1 MYDLHKLGWDSFQRL
16 CLTVTREIL
25 GQTVASFLNSHDG
38 GRDGAFAGTW
48 IGNGAEDLS
57 GQFVIQC
64 KFTSK
69 SGYNLTESDLSN
81 DFEKAKKLV
90 DKGVCDSYVLMTNA
104 GLSGVMETKVDQ
116 RLKSVGVKHV
126 RIHGSDWINQQI
138 LENKRLRTLVP
149 RVYGLGDLSQ
159 ILDERAYEQ
168 SRAVLEFMK
177 EDLAKV
183 VVTDAYQAAVDAIN
197 KHGFVLL
204 IGEPAA
210 GKTTIASLLAMAAL
224 DQWNSLVL
232 KLAVPRDVVERWN
245 PHEASQFFW
254 VDDAFGVT
262 QYEDSL
268 VWEWNRALPEIRT
281 MLSRGAKIVMTSRDY
296 IYSRARH
303 DLKES
308 AFPLLNE
315 SQVVIDVHNLLL
327 EEKRQILYNH
337 LKLGNQPNSFRTKI
351 KPFLEGV
358 ASHPRFIPETAR
370 RLADPI
376 FTNKV
381 RIRRHELQE
390 FVEKRELLLQELLE
404 NLDND
409 SKAALA
415 LIYMRNGLL
424 ESPIHVHPPEEEAL
438 KRLGSDIG
446 RIRIALEALRGS
458 LVLHSDTDDQPA
470 WRFRHPTIGDSY
482 AAILAESPDLID
494 IFVQGSAPDRLV
506 RQVTCGNVGIENA
519 IVIPRSL
526 FPQMLTKLEE
536 LPSTGLHKSSWL
548 SNFQT
553 RKDLLGFLSRRC
565 SIEFLSLYV
574 QQNPDVLNRVSS
586 PGRMLEA
593 VPEVSLAKRL
603 HEFELLPEENRME
616 FVSTTSKYLLDG
628 DDGGVLY
635 DVEVQSLFTDSEF
648 CDLIP
653 RVRDELIPKLE
664 EVRRRW
670 ESSYDSDHLAE
681 GLMQPLYDLYRALRT
696 RFDGEQYV
704 IDKVDYEEQ
713 LTDQWVGDHQT
724 EEPEMEPRELETMEA
739 QVEPQNERSI
749 FDDID
754 DVEAPVPEEPG
765 LIDQHP

>member
-69 SGYNLTESDLSN
+69 SGYNLTESDLS
-81 DFEKAKKLV
+81 DEFEKAKKLV

-104 GLSGVMETKVDQ
+104 GLSGVMETKVGQ

-126 RIHGSDWINQQI
+126 RVLGSDWINQQI
-138 LENKRLRTLVP
+138 LESKRLRTLVP

-168 SRAVLEFMK
+168 SQAVLEFMR
-177 EDLAKV
+177 EDLSRV
-183 VVTDAYQAAVDAIN
+183 VVTDAYQKAVDAIN
-197 KHGFVLL
+197 QHGFVLL

-232 KLAVPRDVVERWN
+232 KLDDPKGMIDHWN
-245 PHEASQFFW
+245 PHEPSQFIW

-262 QYEDSL
+262 QYDDSL
-268 VWEWNRALPEIRT
+268 VREWNRILTNVRT
-281 MLSRGAKIVMTSRDY
+281 MLSKGSKIVLTSRDY
-296 IYSRARH
+296 IYNRARN
-303 DLKES
+303 DLKAN

-351 KPFLEGV
+351 KPFLEDV

-519 IVIPRSL
+519 IAVPRSL

-553 RKDLLGFLSRRC
+553 REDLLRFLSRRC
-565 SIEFLSLYV
+565 STEFLSLYV

-704 IDKVDYEEQ
+704 IDKIDYEEQ
-713 LTDQWVGDHQT
+713 LTDQWVRDRQT

-739 QVEPQNERSI
+739 QDEPQSERSI

-754 DVEAPVPEEPG
+754 EDEAPVPEEPG
-765 LIDQHP
+765 LVDQHP